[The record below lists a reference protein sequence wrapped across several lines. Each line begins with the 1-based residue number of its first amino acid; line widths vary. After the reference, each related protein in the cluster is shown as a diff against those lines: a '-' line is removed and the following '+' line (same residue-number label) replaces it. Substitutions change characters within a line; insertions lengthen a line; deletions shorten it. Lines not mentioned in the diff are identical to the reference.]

1 MANEKSRWDILNER
15 GSKERDKY
23 KEEQDKKKKAAEEER
38 KKKEETQKAKDKD
51 RKARQDEYNK
61 APKRAEQM
69 TYEEF
74 ARRLQSGEKYDDL
87 AREYN
92 AFETDRRLATPG
104 GAGQY
109 ASFDQLPF
117 EDQFAIMM
125 AVKGGSP
132 SNNKYLSSAMQ
143 TYKMLEG
150 EARRI
155 AKEYGVTP
163 DDPDYQDIINTYIE
177 GMYNDNY
184 VSLDDVRNAATNMQ
198 NKNDLAYE
206 TSQQKADEA
215 KTEQSKNQ
223 YYIDPVTGAP
233 IENYNY
239 GNGNSPKPFK
249 ERFNDFFNS
258 SDFNQNMQTGWSPNN
273 PMPSVP
279 NSGDPTLPYMNY
291 GTESSGYKPFG

>member
-38 KKKEETQKAKDKD
+38 KKKEEAQKAKDKE

-109 ASFDQLPF
+109 SSFDQLPF
-117 EDQFAIMM
+117 QDQFALTAAIY
-125 AVKGGSP
+125 GGSP
-132 SNNKYLSSAMQ
+132 SSNQYLSSALK
-143 TYKMLEG
+143 TYKTLEG
-150 EARRI
+150 EAKRI
-155 AKEYGVTP
+155 AEASNIKP
-163 DDPDYQDIINTYIE
+163 DNPKYQEFINAYLD
-177 GMYNDNY
+177 GMYNDNF
-184 VSLDDVRNAATNMQ
+184 VSLDDVRSAMTNMSNA
-198 NKNDLAYE
+198 NKESYAASQAEKDYANYQQR
-206 TSQQKADEA
+206 TSGAPTAGIGGGVAANYSNIDVVNAQQAA
-215 KTEQSKNQ
+215 AAREQS
-223 YYIDPVTGAP
+223 P
-233 IENYNY
+233 
-239 GNGNSPKPFK
+239 
-249 ERFNDFFNS
+249 
-258 SDFNQNMQTGWSPNN
+258 GWSSEYGMYPTN
-273 PMPSVP
+273 PTSPPAQDNPDWRPSWQR
-279 NSGDPTLPYMNY
+279 
-291 GTESSGYKPFG
+291 GY